1 MSLRLAAVDVPLF
14 LEGLPDDKA
23 RKAAAA
29 VLCAVGLLPLPRRT
43 VRTLPVGK
51 PVSGLPDVSASC
63 PLLWR
68 DPAVPA
74 CVPFADVELEGDGA
88 WAVLRASSAYG
99 EASCRLGAD
108 VGNLG
113 SATVR
118 GSGVSP

>member
-1 MSLRLAAVDVPLF
+1 MRRLAAIDVPAF
-14 LEGLPDDKA
+14 LETLPDDKA
-23 RKAAAA
+23 RKVATA

-43 VRTLPVGK
+43 VRALPVSTSAGGATC
-51 PVSGLPDVSASC
+51 PPLVS
-63 PLLWR
+63 R
-68 DPAVPA
+68 DPASPA

-113 SATVR
+113 SGTVR
-118 GSGVSP
+118 GSGVAL

>member
-1 MSLRLAAVDVPLF
+1 MSLRLRLAAVDVPAW
-14 LEGLPDDKA
+14 LETLPDDKA
-23 RKAAAA
+23 RKAATA

-43 VRTLPVGK
+43 VRTLP
-51 PVSGLPDVSASC
+51 LLTSAGGATC
-63 PLLWR
+63 APLVTR
-68 DPAVPA
+68 DPACPA

-99 EASCRLGAD
+99 EASCRLGGD

>member
-1 MSLRLAAVDVPLF
+1 MRLARIDVPAF
-14 LEGLPDDKA
+14 LAGLPDDKA
-23 RKAAAA
+23 RKAATA

-43 VRTLPVGK
+43 VRTLPHGA
-51 PVSGLPDVSASC
+51 PVQGLPSVASFC
-63 PLLWR
+63 PLVAK

-74 CVPFADVELEGDGA
+74 CVPFADVELEGDGT

-113 SATVR
+113 SGTVR
-118 GSGVSP
+118 GSGMAL